1 MSAGT
6 VLDVLLVVVLVGYAI
21 SGLRQGLV
29 VGVLS
34 LAGFIG
40 GAVLGMVVVP
50 EVVADWPPGLARTA
64 TVLAGVLALAWV
76 LQLLG
81 VVVGRRVRAGVT
93 WRPARVLD
101 SALGAVSAVVAVGL
115 VIWLVAGALRA
126 SPVPALARGI
136 ASSKVVTT
144 IDSVVP
150 PRTGRLFAG
159 FRGVVEGQ
167 AFPRVFAGMA
177 PELILPVDPPDTSVA
192 DPVAA
197 AAADGIV
204 KVTGVADE
212 CSRGQEGTGWVVAPE
227 RVVTNAH
234 VVAGVDSP
242 DVQVGGQG
250 PHLAGR
256 VVLFDPDRDLA
267 VIAVPELDA
276 PALPV
281 GQDLGRGDSAVVAG
295 FPLDGPYRSEAAR
308 VRQVL
313 DARGEDIYGDPGVVR
328 TVYSLFTRVEP
339 GNSGGP
345 LLDAQGN
352 VVGVVFARSLDDA
365 TTGYA
370 LTLEESAPVL
380 QRTPAAADRVDTGPC
395 SAA

>member
-1 MSAGT
+1 MSPGT
-6 VLDVLLVVVLVGYAI
+6 VLDILLVVVLVGYAV

-29 VGVLS
+29 VGALS

-40 GAVLGMVVVP
+40 GAALGMAFVP
-50 EVVADWPPGLARTA
+50 DLVTDWRPGLGRTA
-64 TVLAGVLALAWV
+64 AVLAGVLLLAWV

-81 VVVGRRVRAGVT
+81 VFVGRRMRNGVT

-126 SPVPALARGI
+126 SPVPALSRGI
-136 ASSKVVTT
+136 ASSKVVTA
-144 IDSVVP
+144 IDTVVP
-150 PRTGRLFAG
+150 PQTGRLFAG
-159 FRGVVEGQ
+159 FREVVEGQ

-177 PELILPVDPPDTSVA
+177 PELILPVDPPDAAVA
-192 DPVAA
+192 DPVAT
-197 AAADGIV
+197 AAADSIV
-204 KVTGVADE
+204 KITGVADE
-212 CSRGQEGTGWVVAPE
+212 CSRGQEGTGWVVAPQ

-242 DVQVGGQG
+242 KVQVGGQG
-250 PHLAGR
+250 PRLSGR

-267 VIAVPELDA
+267 VIAVPGLDA

-281 GQDLGRGDSAVVAG
+281 GEDLGRGDSAVIAG

-345 LLDAQGN
+345 LLDARGH

-365 TTGYA
+365 RTGYA

-380 QRTPAAADRVDTGPC
+380 EQAADASSGVDTGPC